1 MNNFQFPIP
10 EGEEDQSQAGVQD
23 QELVEERVQMR
34 EEQEMVEELAG
45 VEEKD
50 DEESLHLN
58 ISSDKEEGGGQDQAD
73 QAGAQGQAGQAEG
86 QAGAVED
93 AEDEED
99 SEDEDRDQE
108 EFIVLRMFQEDFE
121 CDDDI
126 VMNISSDESDD

>member
-58 ISSDKEEGGGQDQAD
+58 ISTDKEEGEGQDQAD
-73 QAGAQGQAGQAEG
+73 QAIQAIQAASICSANKEHVYPRG
-86 QAGAVED
+86 WGETAGLAP
-93 AEDEED
+93 
-99 SEDEDRDQE
+99 R
-108 EFIVLRMFQEDFE
+108 
-121 CDDDI
+121 
-126 VMNISSDESDD
+126 